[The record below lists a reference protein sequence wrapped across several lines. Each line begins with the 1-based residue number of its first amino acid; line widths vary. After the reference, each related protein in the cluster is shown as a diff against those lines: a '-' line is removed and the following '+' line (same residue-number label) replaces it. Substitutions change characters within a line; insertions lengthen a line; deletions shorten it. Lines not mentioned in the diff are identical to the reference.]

1 MTTAIAV
8 YDSDGLVGRCDATCH
23 NAKEP
28 TCRCIC
34 GGRLHGVGAENA
46 VEQNTRD
53 MLGEDAVIALREF
66 AEARGLDPTDLTVA
80 LDPAA
85 MSDAVRRINRNPATN
100 LWEDEPPQDQLRVS
114 G

>member
-34 GGRLHGVGAENA
+34 GGRLHGVGADRA
-46 VEQNTRD
+46 VEKNTRD
-53 MLGEDAVIALREF
+53 LLGDDLTDRLREF
-66 AEARGLDPTDLTVA
+66 AGARGRDPD
-80 LDPAA
+80 D
-85 MSDAVRRINRNPATN
+85 
-100 LWEDEPPQDQLRVS
+100 LRVLFS
-114 G
+114 EPIQLELDG